1 MRRRL
6 WLLLALGAVVIAAV
20 LAAAPRFLAR
30 GRAGADQGVTITFRF
45 PEELAGPV
53 ERLVGAFHQ
62 EHPRIRVLP
71 VPVPGDPA
79 RRRESLEREMA
90 DLNTVET
97 DLFAV
102 ELSWLPAW
110 HAAGWARSLEPLG
123 ADQLTEAFV
132 DQAAAAVRFSDG
144 TYGLPWVLEPSLLY
158 YRRDLIEGA
167 GLDPPE
173 SWGDVVRLSRQF
185 MDSGAV
191 RWGLVWA
198 GTPPEHLARLFVEL
212 VWANGGDLVQDGQ
225 VAVARTPAREALAF
239 LRDLIHTHR
248 VSPPAALDGSLAGVR
263 RALQD
268 GDPLMVHHP
277 PALWRTAA
285 ERQAGAE
292 RWGVALWPPGPQG
305 TAAVTSVDGW
315 ALVLHPQTPRLE
327 AAWTLARWL
336 VGPGAQQLLAR
347 ETGRLP
353 ALVAPYHEPGAPE
366 RQPFLSTMYT
376 LVASS
381 GRPLPAFDDWPAV
394 ADAVARHVRQAVTGQ
409 RTPEEALERL
419 AQELE
424 RLIPP
429 QARRTERDT
438 PIGLQRRTAD

>member
-263 RALQD
+263 RAFQD

-292 RWGVALWPPGPQG
+292 RWGGGPVAARAPGDRRG
-305 TAAVTSVDGW
+305 DVGG
-315 ALVLHPQTPRLE
+315 RL
-327 AAWTLARWL
+327 
-336 VGPGAQQLLAR
+336 GPGLASADAAPGGGVDFGPVASGAR
-347 ETGRLP
+347 RPAAFGPGDRAPACPGR
-353 ALVAPYHEPGAPE
+353 ALSRTRRPGAAAFPVHHV
-366 RQPFLSTMYT
+366 Y
-376 LVASS
+376 VS
-381 GRPLPAFDDWPAV
+381 GQQRPAV
-394 ADAVARHVRQAVTGQ
+394 AGF
-409 RTPEEALERL
+409 
-419 AQELE
+419 
-424 RLIPP
+424 
-429 QARRTERDT
+429 
-438 PIGLQRRTAD
+438 